1 MMDFPP
7 IYTLAAFYKFR
18 YVMFAIV
25 YLDILIFLWLMY
37 CLEKYFIFRH
47 MGVSLAFFFLISY
60 FTASGKKF
68 YKNWLMV

>member
-18 YVMFAIV
+18 YVMFVIV

-47 MGVSLAFFFLISY
+47 MGVSLAFFF
-60 FTASGKKF
+60 
-68 YKNWLMV
+68 